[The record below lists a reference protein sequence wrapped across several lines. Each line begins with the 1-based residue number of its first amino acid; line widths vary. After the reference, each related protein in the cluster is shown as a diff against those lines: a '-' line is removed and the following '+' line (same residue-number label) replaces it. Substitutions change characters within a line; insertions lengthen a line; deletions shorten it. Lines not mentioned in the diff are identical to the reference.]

1 MIHKLWSE
9 RDTAPQF
16 GKKAVA
22 ATWWQEMKTWTCLET
37 RSVAHPA
44 WRCMRRT
51 TGDHRTS
58 TLLSQVWRAV
68 SDLMQ
73 MVFLMHRLDSGCADF
88 ILKTAAAHQASDWT
102 VREEIHWPL
111 IIRHD
116 GKIIK
121 LQHSAGRRINMRR
134 NMRKIPGL
142 YKYMESLSHLGNKNM
157 NKTLNKAAKVYEE
170 KRWLCEKT
178 YSRNNLAWCAN
189 RRTCFTLKGQEGK
202 TTTFY

>member
-37 RSVAHPA
+37 RSVAHPD
-44 WRCMRRT
+44 WRSMRRT

-88 ILKTAAAHQASDWT
+88 ILRTAAAHQASDWT

-116 GKIIK
+116 GKILSFSIQLAGGLTWGEIWGKFQVYINIWKVWVTWAIKIWIK
-121 LQHSAGRRINMRR
+121 LLIRLLRFTRR
-134 NMRKIPGL
+134 NVDCVKKLTAEIIQHDVQTDEHVLP
-142 YKYMESLSHLGNKNM
+142 
-157 NKTLNKAAKVYEE
+157 
-170 KRWLCEKT
+170 
-178 YSRNNLAWCAN
+178 
-189 RRTCFTLKGQEGK
+189 
-202 TTTFY
+202 